1 MESAACANQYL
12 NIPDVDQLLA
22 FNIVLN
28 TLLKFKNKAD
38 NYKPLRMEVSGT
50 AGSGKYFLIKFC
62 VQQATVYLIGG
73 VTLYIFL

>member
-38 NYKPLRMEVSGT
+38 NYKPLRKEVSGT

-62 VQQATVYLIGG
+62 VQLATVYLIAG

>member
-1 MESAACANQYL
+1 MNW
-12 NIPDVDQLLA
+12 DQLVA

-38 NYKPLRMEVSGT
+38 NYKPLRMEVSGI

-62 VQQATVYLIGG
+62 VQLATVYLIAG

>member
-1 MESAACANQYL
+1 MNW
-12 NIPDVDQLLA
+12 DQLLA

-28 TLLKFKNKAD
+28 TLLKNKAD